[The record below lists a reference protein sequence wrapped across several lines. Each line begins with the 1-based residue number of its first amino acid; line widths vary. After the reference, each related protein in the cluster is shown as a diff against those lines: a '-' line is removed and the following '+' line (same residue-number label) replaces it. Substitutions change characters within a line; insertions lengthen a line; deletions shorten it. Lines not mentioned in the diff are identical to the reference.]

1 LKYSVKCLKLKK
13 SCPSILYCFSIELY
27 TLSKK
32 YGKRSVFKVT
42 TNILKQL
49 TFPLRK
55 TRLKTGST
63 TLLGKLWNTFNAWS
77 SKKPL
82 KYSLYLSAII
92 VFFAI
97 ILIPPIIGILVKIGT
112 VQNVINQPALMNT
125 ALSAIKNSFIIA
137 LTVSALDLIAGVPLA
152 WFITRGKSRWL
163 SVLDTLADIPF
174 VVPTAALGYSLLL
187 FWGSSGGISA
197 LFGSLLVS
205 PGWLLVMLLQFTFSY
220 PVVVR
225 VIVGSL
231 LDYKMEYE
239 RASRTLG
246 APPLTAS
253 RTVTFPIIK
262 PSLIAAFSLAFARS
276 LSETGA
282 TFIVAGAFLNG
293 PVLLQTL
300 SNQFKSGL
308 IPQATYEGAT
318 VFTSLI
324 LITVSIT
331 IFALIRIIGQRIKLP
346 FGHGLPGFEKK
357 LSYKKAADSRN
368 SIALLVF
375 IVIVLIPSLFVALP
389 AFQAIATGTNLIQAF
404 TGSGIWASFWHSLL
418 LSYGLAAI
426 VTALGII
433 LGIPMAIL
441 IARKTF
447 GKLPSAI
454 LDSLIN
460 VPIIV
465 PSIALGISL
474 KFFWQGISGMP
485 EFLLLVFAHLA
496 ITYPYFVRSMSAAM
510 ERISIEMEE
519 AAKTLG
525 AKPLT
530 VFRSIVLPLAK
541 YSILSGAI
549 IVFTRSVSE
558 TGATLAVTTN
568 LQTAPVLIVN
578 WVNSLRGVSAPIP
591 GVNSLTVGLA
601 CGFLIL
607 FSFIILLVLRL
618 LTRKGKV

>member
-1 LKYSVKCLKLKK
+1 M
-13 SCPSILYCFSIELY
+13 
-27 TLSKK
+27 
-32 YGKRSVFKVT
+32 
-42 TNILKQL
+42 
-49 TFPLRK
+49 
-55 TRLKTGST
+55 
-63 TLLGKLWNTFNAWS
+63 LGKLWNTLNALS

-82 KYSLYLSAII
+82 KYALYLSAVII
-92 VFFAI
+92 FFAI
-97 ILIPPIIGILVKIGT
+97 ILIPPILGILIKTPTI
-112 VQNVINQPALMNT
+112 QNVINQPALMNT
-125 ALSAIKNSFIIA
+125 ALTSIRNSFIVG
-137 LTVSALDLIAGVPLA
+137 LTVAALDVLAGVPLA
-152 WFITRGKSRWL
+152 WLITRSKSRWI
-163 SVLDTLADIPF
+163 SILDTLADIPF

-187 FWGSSGGISA
+187 FWSSTGGPIST
-197 LFGSLLVS
+197 LFGASVIS
-205 PGWLLVMLLQFTFSY
+205 PGWLLVLILQFTFSL

-225 VIVGSL
+225 VMVGAL
-231 LDYKMEYE
+231 LDYKVEYE

-282 TFIVAGAFLNG
+282 TFIVAGAFVNG
-293 PVLLQTL
+293 PVFLQEL
-300 SNQFKSGL
+300 SNQFKGGL
-308 IPQATYEGAT
+308 IPQSTYIGAT
-318 VFTSLI
+318 VFTSTI
-324 LITVSIT
+324 LIVVSLTV
-331 IFALIRIIGQRIKLP
+331 FAFIRILGQRIKLP
-346 FGHGLPGFEKK
+346 FGHGLPVFEKK
-357 LSYKKAADSRN
+357 LSYKKTAWTRN
-368 SIALLVF
+368 GIILFVF
-375 IVIVLIPSLFVALP
+375 LVIVLVPSLFVALP
-389 AFQAIATGTNLIQAF
+389 AFQAVAAGTPLIQAL
-404 TGSGIWASFWHSLL
+404 TGAGIWTSFWQSLL
-418 LSYGLAAI
+418 LSYGLATI
-426 VTALGII
+426 VTVLGII

-447 GKLPSAI
+447 GKTPSAI
-454 LDSLIN
+454 LDNLIN

-465 PSIALGISL
+465 PSIALGVSL
-474 KFFWQGISGMP
+474 KFFWQGTGIP

-510 ERISIEMEE
+510 ERISIDMEE

-530 VFRSIVLPLAK
+530 LFRSIVLPLTK

-558 TGATLAVTTN
+558 TGATLAVTTH

-607 FSFIILLVLRL
+607 LSFIILLVLRL
-618 LTRKGKV
+618 LTRKGKS